1 MKGWKFWFGLAVG
14 LLALAY
20 FSRDLEVSEFA
31 QSWRRIHP
39 FRYVEGVS
47 WFCFS
52 FWLRCPRW
60 EVLTRGLGDIGLSL
74 LTKAFFVGM
83 LVNRLFPARLG
94 EVARCVILKRG
105 RMVSLWGLF
114 ATVAA
119 EKAFDGLALL
129 SCALLGLLFIPAGGL
144 PSGVDEFIDE
154 NRAGILVSAFG
165 LPLLLL
171 LVAWSI
177 PLVQRLFQRF
187 HAAAWHAPFSRTL
200 QSVLEGL
207 EVARRGRS
215 LLAATLLTA
224 LVWATLAR
232 SAYCAILSFGWD
244 LHPSSGVVLCA
255 AIGLAVIVPQA
266 PSFVGVYQVAVQW
279 TMVGLYG
286 VPLQEAKAFAVA
298 IWFMQIVPVGL
309 IGFVCLRLL
318 GTTLKEATLTEPSP
332 EPPTASP

>member
-1 MKGWKFWFGLAVG
+1 MKGWKFRLGLAVG
-14 LLALAY
+14 LIALVYFSLGLDVAALA
-20 FSRDLEVSEFA
+20 EA
-31 QSWRRIHP
+31 WRHMDAA
-39 FRYVEGVS
+39 RYMEGVF

-60 EVLTRGLGDIGLSL
+60 KVLARGLGEVGLSL

-94 EVARCVILKRG
+94 EIARCVILNRRAG
-105 RMVSLWGLF
+105 VSLVGLIT
-114 ATVAA
+114 TVAA

-129 SCALLGLLFIPAGGL
+129 SCALFGLFFIPAGEL
-144 PSGVDEFIDE
+144 PPAADAFIDE
-154 NRAGILVSAFG
+154 NRTGILMSAFG
-165 LPLLLL
+165 LPLTLLL
-171 LVAWSI
+171 ASWSI
-177 PLVQRLFQRF
+177 PHIQRAAQRF
-187 HAAAWHAPFSRTL
+187 HATAWHAPFKRTL

-207 EVARRGRS
+207 EVVRRGKS
-215 LLAATLLTA
+215 TLAAALLTA

-232 SAYCAILSFGWD
+232 SAYCAIQSFGWD
-244 LHPSSGVVLCA
+244 LPPSSGVVLCA

-279 TMVGLYG
+279 TMEDLYG

-318 GTTLKEATLTEPSP
+318 GTTLKEATTE
-332 EPPTASP
+332 